1 LVLYF
6 QYNNIPGASG
16 SRFQEKTMKVFKRIF
31 PLLVAL
37 SLMSCAVAQTNDFQ
51 ADDIPRFRPTAGG
64 SAPVWGSEPN
74 PVVNVVRQVRESVVQ
89 IKVEAK
95 VTVQN
100 FNNPF
105 FDDDFFRY
113 FFPQQ
118 PREMQRPVT
127 SMGSG
132 FIYEYNPQTREAFIM
147 TNNHVV
153 EKGREGTITVTLA
166 DKVNYTATVVGLDPN
181 TDVAVIKITLKEGEK
196 ITIAPLGD
204 SSNLEIGS
212 WAIAIGN
219 PFGDVGLDRT
229 VTLGVI
235 SAIGRSNLNFGNNSP
250 IYQDYIQT
258 DAAINPGNSG
268 GPLLNI
274 HGEVIGINS
283 AITSTSGGNIGIGFA
298 IPVNLAKRV
307 VEDLVANG
315 KVSRAYIG
323 ISPQE
328 ITSDLMEA
336 LNLSE
341 VSGVL
346 VAKVEIDSPAHK
358 AGLSVGDVI
367 LEFNGEKVP
376 NVSKFRIAVATSRVG
391 TKVPVKIVREDET
404 KTLYIQ
410 LDNFPEDKVAEA
422 EATPTPESGAGISV
436 EAIDSAYAQRNN
448 IKADKGVIVS
458 AIESN
463 SPASKAGIQVGFVI
477 LKVGNTE
484 VNSPDEYRTAIDA
497 AIAKMREDGRNT
509 LILYVQDRNK
519 TEQFVVLKF
528 N

>member
-1 LVLYF
+1 M
-6 QYNNIPGASG
+6 PGNCWFPVSG
-16 SRFQEKTMKVFKRIF
+16 EKMKVFKRIF
-31 PLLVAL
+31 TLLAVL
-37 SLMSCAVAQTNDFQ
+37 SLMSCAVAQTKDLRS
-51 ADDIPRFRPTAGG
+51 DDVPRFRQTAGS
-64 SAPVWGSEPN
+64 SAPTWGSEPN
-74 PVVNVVRQVRESVVQ
+74 PVVEVVRQVRQSVVQ
-89 IKVEAK
+89 IKVESK

-100 FNNPF
+100 FRNPF

-118 PREMQRPVT
+118 PRETQRPVT

-132 FIYEYNPQTREAFIM
+132 FVYEYNPQTREAFIM

-153 EKGREGTITVTLA
+153 EKGKEGTITVTLA

-181 TDVAVIKITLKEGEK
+181 TDVAVIKITVKEGEK

-204 SSNLEIGS
+204 SANLEIGS

-235 SAIGRSNLNFGNNSP
+235 SAIGRSNLNFGSNSP

-315 KVSRAYIG
+315 KVTRAYIG
-323 ISPQE
+323 IAPQE
-328 ITSDLMEA
+328 ITADLMEA
-336 LNLSE
+336 LNLPE

-376 NVSKFRIAVATSRVG
+376 NVSKFRIAVATSKVG
-391 TKVPVKIVREDET
+391 TKVPVKIIREDKV

-410 LDNFPEDKVAEA
+410 LDNFPEDTVAETE
-422 EATPTPESGAGISV
+422 EAAAPDSGAGISV
-436 EAIDSAYAQRNN
+436 EATDSAYAQRNN
-448 IKADKGVIVS
+448 IKASKGVIVS

-463 SPASKAGIQVGFVI
+463 SPASKAGIQVGFVV

-484 VNSPDEYRTAIDA
+484 VNSPEEYSAAMNAAID
-497 AIAKMREDGRNT
+497 KMRKDERNT
-509 LILYVQDRNK
+509 IILYVQDRNK
-519 TEQFVVLKF
+519 TEQFVVLRF

>member
-1 LVLYF
+1 MKIWKRIIPLVL
-6 QYNNIPGASG
+6 
-16 SRFQEKTMKVFKRIF
+16 
-31 PLLVAL
+31 AL
-37 SLMSCAVAQTNDFQ
+37 SLFSLAMAQTGGYKT
-51 ADDIPRFRPTAGG
+51 DDVPRFRPTTGDNLLPNG
-64 SAPVWGSEPN
+64 SNPN
-74 PVVNVVRQVRESVVQ
+74 PVVKVVRQVRESVVQ

-100 FNNPF
+100 FRNPL

-118 PREMQRPVT
+118 PQETQRPVT

-153 EKGREGTITVTLA
+153 EKGKEGTITITLA

-181 TDVAVIKITLKEGEK
+181 TDVAVIKITIKEGEK

-204 SSNLEIGS
+204 SANLEIGD

-235 SAIGRSNLNFGNNSP
+235 SAIGRSNLNFGTNSP

-274 HGEVIGINS
+274 NGEVIGINS
-283 AITSTSGGNIGIGFA
+283 AITSTSGGSIGIGFA

-315 KVSRAYIG
+315 KVTRAYIG

-328 ITSDLMEA
+328 ITADLKDA
-336 LNLSE
+336 FKLSE

-346 VAKVEIDSPAHK
+346 VAKVEVDSPAHK

-367 LEFNGEKVP
+367 VEFNGEKVP
-376 NVSKFRIAVATSRVG
+376 NVSKFRIAVATSKVG
-391 TKVPVKIVREDET
+391 TRVPVKIVRDDET
-404 KTLYIQ
+404 KVLYIE
-410 LDNFPEDKVAEA
+410 LDSFPEDKVANSA
-422 EATPTPESGAGISV
+422 DKVTPDSGAGISV
-436 EAIDSAYAQRNN
+436 EARDSAYAQRNN

-463 SPASKAGIQVGFVI
+463 SPASRAGIQVGFVV
-477 LKVGNTE
+477 LKIGNTT
-484 VNSPDEYRTAIDA
+484 VDSPEDYKKAMDA
-497 AIAKMREDGRNT
+497 ALDSMKKENRNT
-509 LILYVQDRNK
+509 ILLYVQDRNK
-519 TEQFVVLKF
+519 TEQFVVLRF
-528 N
+528 AS

>member
-1 LVLYF
+1 
-6 QYNNIPGASG
+6 
-16 SRFQEKTMKVFKRIF
+16 
-31 PLLVAL
+31 
-37 SLMSCAVAQTNDFQ
+37 MSCAVAQTGDLKS
-51 ADDIPRFRPTAGG
+51 DDVPRFRQTAGG
-64 SAPVWGSEPN
+64 GVLPNGSEPN
-74 PVVNVVRQVRESVVQ
+74 PVVRVVRHLRESVVQ
-89 IKVEAK
+89 IKVESK

-100 FNNPF
+100 NNPF
-105 FDDDFFRY
+105 FNDDFFRY

-118 PREMQRPVT
+118 PQETQRPVT

-153 EKGREGTITVTLA
+153 EKGKEGKITVTLA

-181 TDVAVIKITLKEGEK
+181 TDVAVIKITVKAGEK

-204 SSNLEIGS
+204 SANLEIGD

-235 SAIGRSNLNFGNNSP
+235 SAIGRSNLNFGTNSP

-268 GPLLNI
+268 GPLINI
-274 HGEVIGINS
+274 QGEVIGVNS

-298 IPVNLAKRV
+298 IPINLAKRV
-307 VEDLVANG
+307 VEDLVSNG
-315 KVSRAYIG
+315 KVTRAYIG

-328 ITSDLMEA
+328 ITADLMDA

-346 VAKVEIDSPAHK
+346 VAKVEVDSPAHK
-358 AGLSVGDVI
+358 AGLTVGDVI

-376 NVSKFRIAVATSRVG
+376 NVSKFRIAVATAKIGIR
-391 TKVPVKIVREDET
+391 VPVKVIRADET
-404 KTLYIQ
+404 KILYIQ
-410 LDNFPEDKVAEA
+410 LDSFPEDQI
-422 EATPTPESGAGISV
+422 ATSEEPAVTESGAGISV
-436 EAIDSAYAQRNN
+436 EARDSAYAQRNN

-463 SPASKAGIQVGFVI
+463 SPASKAGIQVGFVVRKI
-477 LKVGNTE
+477 GNTE
-484 VNSPDEYRTAIDA
+484 VNSPDEYNAAMDA
-497 AIAKMREDGRNT
+497 ALAQMRKDGRNT
-509 LILYVQDRNK
+509 VILYVQDRNK
-519 TEQFVVLKF
+519 TEQFIVLRF
-528 N
+528 NS

>member
-1 LVLYF
+1 MKIWKRIIPLVL
-6 QYNNIPGASG
+6 
-16 SRFQEKTMKVFKRIF
+16 
-31 PLLVAL
+31 AL
-37 SLMSCAVAQTNDFQ
+37 GLMSCAIAQTHDTS
-51 ADDIPRFRPTAGG
+51 DVPRFRQSSQRAWMPNG
-64 SAPVWGSEPN
+64 SDPN
-74 PVVNVVRQVRESVVQ
+74 PVVKVVRDVRESVVQ

-100 FNNPF
+100 FRNPF

-118 PREMQRPVT
+118 PRETQRPVT

-153 EKGREGTITVTLA
+153 EKGKEGTITVTLA

-181 TDVAVIKITLKEGEK
+181 TDVGVIKITLKEGEK
-196 ITIAPLGD
+196 ITLAPLGD
-204 SSNLEIGS
+204 SNDLEIGD

-235 SAIGRSNLNFGNNSP
+235 SAIGRSNLNFGSNSP

-274 HGEVIGINS
+274 DGEVIGINS

-298 IPVNLAKRV
+298 IPINLAKRV
-307 VEDLVANG
+307 VEDLVENG
-315 KVSRAYIG
+315 KVTRAYIG
-323 ISPQE
+323 IAPQE
-328 ITSDLMEA
+328 ITADLMEA
-336 LNLSE
+336 FNLSE

-346 VAKVEIDSPAHK
+346 VAKVETDSPAHN

-376 NVSKFRIAVATSRVG
+376 NVSKFRIAVATSKVG
-391 TKVPVKIVREDET
+391 TKVPVKVIRGDET
-404 KTLYIQ
+404 KTLHIQ
-410 LDNFPEDKVAEA
+410 LKGFPEDDDTESE
-422 EATPTPESGAGISV
+422 EATAEDTVAGISV
-436 EAIDSAYAQRNN
+436 EARDSAYAQRNN
-448 IKADKGVIVS
+448 IKADKGVVVS
-458 AIESN
+458 AIEAN
-463 SPASKAGIQVGFVI
+463 SPAARAGLQVGFVV
-477 LKVGNTE
+477 LKVVNTE
-484 VNSPDEYRTAIDA
+484 IDSPEDFDTAIN
-497 AIAKMREDGRNT
+497 REISKIKKDGRNT
-509 LILYVQDRNK
+509 ILLYVQDRNK
-519 TEQFVVLKF
+519 NEQFVVLKF
-528 N
+528 NL

>member
-1 LVLYF
+1 M
-6 QYNNIPGASG
+6 NIW
-16 SRFQEKTMKVFKRIF
+16 KRII
-31 PLLVAL
+31 PLILAL
-37 SLMSCAVAQTNDFQ
+37 SLMSCAVAQTGEGISENRLASVKTDNPQ
-51 ADDIPRFRPTAGG
+51 GALLNG
-64 SAPVWGSEPN
+64 SDPN
-74 PVVNVVRQVRESVVQ
+74 PVVRVVRQVRESVVQ

-95 VTVQN
+95 VAVQN
-100 FNNPF
+100 YSNPF

-118 PREMQRPVT
+118 PQQQQRSVT

-132 FIYEYNPQTREAFIM
+132 FIYEYNPQTRDAFIM

-153 EKGREGTITVTLA
+153 EKGKEGTITVTLA
-166 DKVNYTATVVGLDPN
+166 DKITYTATVVGLDPN
-181 TDVAVIKITLKEGEK
+181 TDIAVIKITLKEGEK
-196 ITIAPLGD
+196 VTIAPLGD
-204 SSNLEIGS
+204 SASLEIGD

-274 HGEVIGINS
+274 NGEVIGINS

-315 KVSRAYIG
+315 KVTRAYIG

-328 ITSDLMEA
+328 ITPELMEA
-336 LNLSE
+336 FNLTE

-346 VAKVEIDSPAHK
+346 VAKVEVDSPAHK
-358 AGLSVGDVI
+358 AGLAVGDVI
-367 LEFNGEKVP
+367 VEFNGEKVP

-391 TKVPVKIVREDET
+391 TKVPVKIVREEET
-404 KTLYIQ
+404 RTLYIS
-410 LDNFPEDKVAEA
+410 LDNYPEDKVASA
-422 EATPTPESGAGISV
+422 EQEVRPDNNAGLSV
-436 EAIDSAYAQRNN
+436 EARDSAYAKRNN
-448 IKADKGVIVS
+448 ITADKGVIVS
-458 AIESN
+458 AIESD
-463 SPASKAGIQVGFVI
+463 SPASRAGIQVGFII
-477 LKVGNTE
+477 LKVGNVE
-484 VNSPDEYRTAIDA
+484 VNSPEEYDTAMDTAIKDM
-497 AIAKMREDGRNT
+497 KEGGRKT
-509 LILYVQDRNK
+509 IVLYVMDRNK

>member
-1 LVLYF
+1 MKTWKRIIPLVL
-6 QYNNIPGASG
+6 
-16 SRFQEKTMKVFKRIF
+16 
-31 PLLVAL
+31 AL
-37 SLMSCAVAQTNDFQ
+37 GLMSCAIAQTHDTS
-51 ADDIPRFRPTAGG
+51 DVPGFRQSSQRAWMPNG
-64 SAPVWGSEPN
+64 SDPN
-74 PVVNVVRQVRESVVQ
+74 PVVKVVRDVRESVVQ

-100 FNNPF
+100 FRNPF

-118 PREMQRPVT
+118 PRETQRPVT

-153 EKGREGTITVTLA
+153 EKGKEGTITVTLA

-181 TDVAVIKITLKEGEK
+181 TDVGVIKITLKEGEK
-196 ITIAPLGD
+196 ITLAPLGD
-204 SSNLEIGS
+204 SNDLEIGD

-235 SAIGRSNLNFGNNSP
+235 SAIGRSNLNFGSNSP

-274 HGEVIGINS
+274 DGEVIGINS

-298 IPVNLAKRV
+298 IPINLAKRV
-307 VEDLVANG
+307 VEDLVENG
-315 KVSRAYIG
+315 KVTRAYIG
-323 ISPQE
+323 IAPQE
-328 ITSDLMEA
+328 ITADLMEA
-336 LNLSE
+336 FNLSE

-346 VAKVEIDSPAHK
+346 VAKVETDSPAHN

-376 NVSKFRIAVATSRVG
+376 NVSKFRIAVATSKVG
-391 TKVPVKIVREDET
+391 TKVPVKVIRGDET
-404 KTLYIQ
+404 KTLHIQ
-410 LDNFPEDKVAEA
+410 LKGFPEDDDTESE
-422 EATPTPESGAGISV
+422 EATAEDTVAGISV
-436 EAIDSAYAQRNN
+436 EARDSAYAQRNN
-448 IKADKGVIVS
+448 IKADKGVVVS
-458 AIESN
+458 AIEAN
-463 SPASKAGIQVGFVI
+463 SPAARAGLQVGFVV
-477 LKVGNTE
+477 LKVVNTE
-484 VNSPDEYRTAIDA
+484 IDTPEDFDTAIN
-497 AIAKMREDGRNT
+497 REISKIKKDGRNT
-509 LILYVQDRNK
+509 ILLYVQDRNK
-519 TEQFVVLKF
+519 NEQFVVLKF
-528 N
+528 NF

>member
-1 LVLYF
+1 MKIWKRTIPLVL
-6 QYNNIPGASG
+6 
-16 SRFQEKTMKVFKRIF
+16 
-31 PLLVAL
+31 AL
-37 SLMSCAVAQTNDFQ
+37 SLFSFAMAQTGGYKT
-51 ADDIPRFRPTAGG
+51 DDVPRFRPTAGENLLPQG
-64 SAPVWGSEPN
+64 SDPN
-74 PVVNVVRQVRESVVQ
+74 PVVKVVRQVRESVVQ

-100 FNNPF
+100 FRNPF

-118 PREMQRPVT
+118 PQETQRPVT

-132 FIYEYNPQTREAFIM
+132 FIYEFNPQTRDAFIM

-153 EKGREGTITVTLA
+153 EKGKEGTITVTLA

-181 TDVAVIKITLKEGEK
+181 TDVAVIKINLKEGEQ

-204 SSNLEIGS
+204 SANLEIGD

-235 SAIGRSNLNFGNNSP
+235 SAIGRSNLNFGTNSP

-268 GPLLNI
+268 GPLLSIN
-274 HGEVIGINS
+274 GEVIGINS
-283 AITSTSGGNIGIGFA
+283 AITSTSGGSIGIGFA

-315 KVSRAYIG
+315 KVTRAYIG

-328 ITSDLMEA
+328 ITADLMDA
-336 LNLSE
+336 FKLSE

-346 VAKVEIDSPAHK
+346 VAKVEVDSPAHK

-367 LEFNGEKVP
+367 VEFNGEKVP
-376 NVSKFRIAVATSRVG
+376 NVSKFRIAVATSKVG
-391 TKVPVKIVREDET
+391 TRVPVKIIRDDET
-404 KTLYIQ
+404 KVLYIE
-410 LDNFPEDKVAEA
+410 LDSFPEDKVAGSE
-422 EATPTPESGAGISV
+422 EKLTPDSGAGISV
-436 EAIDSAYAQRNN
+436 EARDSAYAQRNN
-448 IKADKGVIVS
+448 IKAGKGVIVS

-463 SPASKAGIQVGFVI
+463 SPASRAGIQVGFVI
-477 LKVGNTE
+477 LKVENTA
-484 VNSPDEYRTAIDA
+484 VDSPEEYKTAMDA
-497 AIAKMREDGRNT
+497 ALDSMKKENRNT
-509 LILYVQDRNK
+509 ILLYVQDRNK
-519 TEQFVVLKF
+519 TEQFVVLRF
-528 N
+528 AS

>member
-1 LVLYF
+1 MKIFRRLIPLVLAF
-6 QYNNIPGASG
+6 G
-16 SRFQEKTMKVFKRIF
+16 
-31 PLLVAL
+31 
-37 SLMSCAVAQTNDFQ
+37 LMSCAVAQTSDFQ
-51 ADDIPRFRPTAGG
+51 ADEVPRFRPTTANTVLPNG
-64 SAPVWGSEPN
+64 SDPN
-74 PVVNVVRQVRESVVQ
+74 PVVKVVREVRESVVQ
-89 IKVEAK
+89 IKVEAQI
-95 VTVQN
+95 TVQN

-132 FIYEYNPQTREAFIM
+132 FIYEFNPQTREAFIM

-153 EKGREGTITVTLA
+153 EKGKEGTITVTLA
-166 DKVNYTATVVGLDPN
+166 DKVSYTATVVGLDPN

-204 SSNLEIGS
+204 SANLEIGD

-235 SAIGRSNLNFGNNSP
+235 SAIGRSNLNFGTNSP

-274 HGEVIGINS
+274 NGEVIGINS

-307 VEDLVANG
+307 VEDLVADG
-315 KVSRAYIG
+315 KVTRAYIG

-346 VAKVEIDSPAHK
+346 VAKVETDSPAHK

-391 TKVPVKIVREDET
+391 SRVPVKVIRDDET
-404 KTLYIQ
+404 KVLYIE
-410 LDNFPEDKVAEA
+410 LDNFPEDALASEEEA
-422 EATPTPESGAGISV
+422 SSPDSGAGISV
-436 EAIDSAYAQRNN
+436 EATDSAYAQRNN

-463 SPASKAGIQVGFVI
+463 SPASRAGIQVGFVI
-477 LKVGNTE
+477 LKVGNTV
-484 VNSPDEYRTAIDA
+484 VNSPNEYNTAMDE
-497 AIAKMREDGRNT
+497 AIAEMKEDGRNT
-509 LILYVQDRNK
+509 ILLYVQDRNSN
-519 TEQFVVLKF
+519 ERFVVLKF
-528 N
+528 T

>member
-1 LVLYF
+1 
-6 QYNNIPGASG
+6 
-16 SRFQEKTMKVFKRIF
+16 MKQWKRII
-31 PLLVAL
+31 PLLLAL
-37 SLMSCAVAQTNDFQ
+37 GLMSCAVAQTGEIKT
-51 ADDIPRFRPTAGG
+51 DDIPRFRP
-64 SAPVWGSEPN
+64 SAANNLLQNGSEPN
-74 PVVNVVRQVRESVVQ
+74 PVVRVVRQVRESVVQ

-100 FNNPF
+100 NNPF
-105 FDDDFFRY
+105 FDDDFFRF

-118 PREMQRPVT
+118 PRGEQRPVT

-132 FIYEYNPQTREAFIM
+132 FIYEYNPQTREAFII

-153 EKGREGTITVTLA
+153 EKGKEGTITVTLA
-166 DKVNYTATVVGLDPN
+166 DKVSFTATVVGLDPN
-181 TDVAVIKITLKEGEK
+181 TDIAVIKITLKEGEK
-196 ITIAPLGD
+196 LTIAPLGD
-204 SSNLEIGS
+204 SANLEIGD

-235 SAIGRSNLNFGNNSP
+235 SAIGRSNLNFGTNSP

-274 HGEVIGINS
+274 NGEVIGINS

-298 IPVNLAKRV
+298 IPINLAKRV

-315 KVSRAYIG
+315 KVTRAYIG

-328 ITSDLMEA
+328 ITADLMEA
-336 LNLSE
+336 FSLSE

-346 VAKVEIDSPAHK
+346 VAKVEVDSPAHK

-367 LEFNGEKVP
+367 VEFNGEKVP
-376 NVSKFRIAVATSRVG
+376 NVSKFRIAVATARIG
-391 TKVPVKIVREDET
+391 IRVPVKVIRDNET
-404 KTLYIQ
+404 RILHIQ
-410 LDNFPEDKVAEA
+410 LDSFPEDKVASAEEA
-422 EATPTPESGAGISV
+422 VATDTGAGISV
-436 EAIDSAYAQRNN
+436 EARDSAYAQRNN

-477 LKVGNTE
+477 LQVGNTI
-484 VNSPDEYRTAIDA
+484 VNSPDEYRTAMDA
-497 AIAKMREDGRNT
+497 ALAQMKKDGRNT
-509 LILYVQDRNK
+509 AILYVQDRNK
-519 TEQFVVLKF
+519 NEQFVVLRF
-528 N
+528 S